1 MRKSIFVLIL
11 FFIFLSSYN
20 PKVSSI
26 QKSIFDIKEITIE
39 NNLILDSSEIK
50 KKLDFIYKEN
60 IFFLDLK
67 KVEKNMKKI
76 SFIESFKLKKI
87 YPNKLKLVVTEKKPI
102 AILQNKKKK
111 FYISDKG
118 SLIDYREIETL
129 KFFPIIIGDGSNFYT
144 FYLDLKKIEF
154 PIQSIKSF
162 YFFDSGRWDLIMQNG
177 KVIKLPIKNYL
188 KSLKNFMDL
197 RSKNNFDIYKIFDY
211 RIKKQLILN

>member
-111 FYISDKG
+111 ILYF
-118 SLIDYREIETL
+118 RQR
-129 KFFPIIIGDGSNFYT
+129 KFN
-144 FYLDLKKIEF
+144 
-154 PIQSIKSF
+154 
-162 YFFDSGRWDLIMQNG
+162 
-177 KVIKLPIKNYL
+177 
-188 KSLKNFMDL
+188 
-197 RSKNNFDIYKIFDY
+197 
-211 RIKKQLILN
+211 